1 MKDKSNFVKA
11 VSKKIFRS
19 NLLSKRSVL
28 TEKQLKAKESE
39 IGAKIFG
46 PIRPNERR
54 EFFNDNQR
62 SWFFHQEITDLT
74 GAVSSVTLHY
84 EIHPNGIL
92 RVSSKED
99 VHNEFIKG
107 QELDNFIAATE
118 IYYGRVMRE
127 IYGIEPT
134 LDKKLQ

>member
-1 MKDKSNFVKA
+1 MINKNKIIKST
-11 VSKKIFRS
+11 SKKIFKS
-19 NLLSKRSVL
+19 NLLVRRPVL
-28 TEKQLKAKESE
+28 TEKKLKAKESE
-39 IGAKIFG
+39 IGGKIFG
-46 PIRPNERR
+46 PIKPNERR

-62 SWFFHQEITDLT
+62 SWFFHQEITDSA
-74 GAVSSVTLHY
+74 GIIKSVTLHY

-92 RVSSKED
+92 RVSSVEG

-107 QELDNFIAATE
+107 QELDNFISATE

-134 LDKKLQ
+134 DSKKHQ